1 MKRLFSLFIL
11 LILVGFVK
19 VSADNAT
26 TVKDSLLK
34 VLRRQPK
41 GEPRLNTL
49 YSLARLDLMS
59 PSCLYYLDKLLE
71 EATELKDEKN
81 QCLAMYAYVVYY
93 YNHQDENSTTVWMD
107 KLATIALESKQYNY
121 YFAGKR
127 ADIAMHTIKHKIEYS
142 ITEAEEMYKQAKKL
156 GNTQGMISA
165 KLCLMTAYLMTARF
179 KEGEEVGFEA
189 YRLLPADA
197 SLEERAR
204 ILQEITLACSS
215 TKNKDILNYLHE
227 YESVL
232 DELSH
237 NKYEE
242 KISERGYLLI
252 ETLYADY
259 YLDMNDLDKVRIHLK
274 KMDLYYSPSNFL
286 TYKGL
291 YHNVYSRYYQITK
304 EYDKALEHSGKTIE
318 FLSDLSDD
326 GGLNHRIRQAGI
338 LGDMGRI
345 DESVSLFKQLL
356 AQKDSFYNELST
368 SQMDEIYQKR
378 NMDDLILK
386 KEQHKKTFHY
396 IGFILIAI
404 TLSIMI
410 PATIRIYLLRKRLIK
425 EERKIQKL
433 NLVTEEANEMKGN
446 FLANMSYNIRVS
458 LNNVLGFSQII
469 TQENENISDEEW
481 KEYSEIIQTN
491 SNDLINMVNNV
502 LDLSRLE
509 AGKTKWQIQEYDI
522 IILCSDVIS
531 MLRMQ
536 DGGKIDLDF
545 QTDIESLL
553 IPVDVARF
561 TQLLLSTLTYP
572 DSCDEERAVSFSLF
586 RDNTGKYLVFRI
598 VNSPIADPEFQNSK
612 VEICHSM
619 NRLTI
624 EYFKGTYSVVSDA
637 ENKNMIVFTYPCS
650 I

>member
-1 MKRLFSLFIL
+1 
-11 LILVGFVK
+11 
-19 VSADNAT
+19 
-26 TVKDSLLK
+26 
-34 VLRRQPK
+34 
-41 GEPRLNTL
+41 
-49 YSLARLDLMS
+49 
-59 PSCLYYLDKLLE
+59 
-71 EATELKDEKN
+71 
-81 QCLAMYAYVVYY
+81 
-93 YNHQDENSTTVWMD
+93 
-107 KLATIALESKQYNY
+107 
-121 YFAGKR
+121 
-127 ADIAMHTIKHKIEYS
+127 
-142 ITEAEEMYKQAKKL
+142 
-156 GNTQGMISA
+156 
-165 KLCLMTAYLMTARF
+165 
-179 KEGEEVGFEA
+179 
-189 YRLLPADA
+189 
-197 SLEERAR
+197 
-204 ILQEITLACSS
+204 
-215 TKNKDILNYLHE
+215 
-227 YESVL
+227 
-232 DELSH
+232 
-237 NKYEE
+237 
-242 KISERGYLLI
+242 
-252 ETLYADY
+252 
-259 YLDMNDLDKVRIHLK
+259 
-274 KMDLYYSPSNFL
+274 
-286 TYKGL
+286 
-291 YHNVYSRYYQITK
+291 
-304 EYDKALEHSGKTIE
+304 
-318 FLSDLSDD
+318 
-326 GGLNHRIRQAGI
+326 
-338 LGDMGRI
+338 
-345 DESVSLFKQLL
+345 
-356 AQKDSFYNELST
+356 
-368 SQMDEIYQKR
+368 MDEIYQMR

-612 VEICHSM
+612 VEICHNM

-624 EYFKGTYSVVSDA
+624 DFFKGTYSVVSDA

>member
-1 MKRLFSLFIL
+1 M
-11 LILVGFVK
+11 
-19 VSADNAT
+19 
-26 TVKDSLLK
+26 
-34 VLRRQPK
+34 
-41 GEPRLNTL
+41 
-49 YSLARLDLMS
+49 
-59 PSCLYYLDKLLE
+59 
-71 EATELKDEKN
+71 
-81 QCLAMYAYVVYY
+81 
-93 YNHQDENSTTVWMD
+93 
-107 KLATIALESKQYNY
+107 
-121 YFAGKR
+121 
-127 ADIAMHTIKHKIEYS
+127 
-142 ITEAEEMYKQAKKL
+142 
-156 GNTQGMISA
+156 
-165 KLCLMTAYLMTARF
+165 
-179 KEGEEVGFEA
+179 
-189 YRLLPADA
+189 
-197 SLEERAR
+197 
-204 ILQEITLACSS
+204 
-215 TKNKDILNYLHE
+215 
-227 YESVL
+227 
-232 DELSH
+232 
-237 NKYEE
+237 
-242 KISERGYLLI
+242 
-252 ETLYADY
+252 
-259 YLDMNDLDKVRIHLK
+259 
-274 KMDLYYSPSNFL
+274 
-286 TYKGL
+286 
-291 YHNVYSRYYQITK
+291 
-304 EYDKALEHSGKTIE
+304 
-318 FLSDLSDD
+318 
-326 GGLNHRIRQAGI
+326 
-338 LGDMGRI
+338 
-345 DESVSLFKQLL
+345 
-356 AQKDSFYNELST
+356 
-368 SQMDEIYQKR
+368 
-378 NMDDLILK
+378 
-386 KEQHKKTFHY
+386 
-396 IGFILIAI
+396 
-404 TLSIMI
+404 
-410 PATIRIYLLRKRLIK
+410 
-425 EERKIQKL
+425 

-612 VEICHSM
+612 VEICHNM

-624 EYFKGTYSVVSDA
+624 DFFKGTYSVVSDA